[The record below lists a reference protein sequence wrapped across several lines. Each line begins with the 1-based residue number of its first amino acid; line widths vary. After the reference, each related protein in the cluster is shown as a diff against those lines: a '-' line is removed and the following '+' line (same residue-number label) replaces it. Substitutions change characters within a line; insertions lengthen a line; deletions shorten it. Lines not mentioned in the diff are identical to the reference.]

1 MFSLKASSPVFSLHS
16 RQFRTAQVQTRRRHW
31 RRIPPEDM
39 FFSASR
45 SAKLSEDAKIRTSAI
60 TTSLWRK
67 EMATSMG
74 IPWVG
79 SSTSNSFWK
88 KKIMEEWRV
97 RNLESWKKY
106 KTLTNEL
113 ENFRTY
119 RFVNLKSQNSKK
131 WRKKFNFATIIPFSI
146 NIKILKKPKIYLT

>member
-1 MFSLKASSPVFSLHS
+1 MSSLKASSPVFSLHS

-88 KKIMEEWRV
+88 KKDNGRV
-97 RNLESWKKY
+97 
-106 KTLTNEL
+106 
-113 ENFRTY
+113 
-119 RFVNLKSQNSKK
+119 KSQKFRVLKEIQNTDK
-131 WRKKFNFATIIPFSI
+131 WIGKLSDLQVCKSQ
-146 NIKILKKPKIYLT
+146 KPKFQKMKEKKLTLLQWYHLA